1 MDDVDRII
9 NQLKQQHKKLSDSVL
24 EAVSKEIER
33 NAKRNFRQEIENIS
47 GDNPYVDVTRTI
59 SNGEATIEC
68 GGEQVLFAEF
78 GAGTNNLY
86 YMNGLGLDMLST
98 RSFQYIDGEPTE
110 IAPRPE
116 GIVPLGEYGKKH
128 GRDDF
133 WFRPTYNQ
141 RTGSKEALKI
151 KRNGDIDTRYV
162 WTKGTRPI
170 RALWRA
176 RNVAIKKLIEG
187 RLDIK

>member
-9 NQLKQQHKKLSDSVL
+9 NQLTKRNKEICDKMLDV
-24 EAVSKEIER
+24 VSKEVER
-33 NAKRNFRQEIENIS
+33 NARRNFRQEIENIS

-78 GAGTNNLY
+78 GAGKNNLY
-86 YMNGLGLDMLST
+86 YTNGLGLDMLST

-110 IAPRPE
+110 IAPRPK
-116 GIVPLGEYGKKH
+116 GIVPLGEYGKGH
-128 GRDDF
+128 GKDDF

-151 KRNGDIDTRYV
+151 KRNGDTDPRYV

-170 RALWRA
+170 RGLWRA
-176 RNVAIKKLIEG
+176 RNLAYRKLIEG